1 MFSELLDWLSSIF
14 DNEVEAPIE
23 EVDVAD
29 TDIDVDDVDG
39 TDPNGDSVDSGNSDI
54 VADIADVG
62 TTEPGSV
69 DDILNKGI
77 TTDSVTDEELAE
89 LQGKK
94 EPTFTGHTAVQCNV
108 CGCDCFIP
116 TSNDPKRCKCGHSIY
131 QHEWKS

>member
-29 TDIDVDDVDG
+29 TDVDVDDVDG
-39 TDPNGDSVDSGNSDI
+39 TDPDGDSGDSDI
-54 VADIADVG
+54 VANIG

-94 EPTFTGHTAVQCNV
+94 EPTFTGHTAVKCNV

>member
-1 MFSELLDWLSSIF
+1 MFSGLLDWLSSIF

-29 TDIDVDDVDG
+29 ADVDDVD
-39 TDPNGDSVDSGNSDI
+39 DIDDADADGDSGDSDI
-54 VADIADVG
+54 VADIADVD

-94 EPTFTGHTAVQCNV
+94 EPTFTGHTAVKCNV

>member
-1 MFSELLDWLSSIF
+1 M
-14 DNEVEAPIE
+14 
-23 EVDVAD
+23 AD
-29 TDIDVDDVDG
+29 TDVDVDDVDG
-39 TDPNGDSVDSGNSDI
+39 TDPDGDSGNSDI
-54 VADIADVG
+54 VADIADGG

>member
-29 TDIDVDDVDG
+29 TDVDVDDVDG
-39 TDPNGDSVDSGNSDI
+39 TDPDGDSGNSDI
-54 VADIADVG
+54 VADIASG
-62 TTEPGSV
+62 EITEPGSV

-77 TTDSVTDEELAE
+77 ATDSVTDEELAE

-94 EPTFTGHTAVQCNV
+94 EPTFTGHTAVKCNV

>member
-29 TDIDVDDVDG
+29 ADVDG
-39 TDPNGDSVDSGNSDI
+39 LDDLDDADADGDSGNTDI
-54 VADIADVG
+54 VADIADVD

-94 EPTFTGHTAVQCNV
+94 EPTFTGHTAVKCNV
-108 CGCDCFIP
+108 CGCDCFVP

>member
-1 MFSELLDWLSSIF
+1 MADA
-14 DNEVEAPIE
+14 D
-23 EVDVAD
+23 VDDVD
-29 TDIDVDDVDG
+29 DIDDVDG
-39 TDPNGDSVDSGNSDI
+39 TDPDGDSGDSDI
-54 VADIADVG
+54 VADIADVD

-94 EPTFTGHTAVQCNV
+94 EPTFTGHTAVKCNV

>member
-29 TDIDVDDVDG
+29 TDVDVDDVDG
-39 TDPNGDSVDSGNSDI
+39 TDADGESDI
-54 VADIADVG
+54 VADIADGG

-108 CGCDCFIP
+108 CGCDCFVP

>member
-29 TDIDVDDVDG
+29 ADVDG
-39 TDPNGDSVDSGNSDI
+39 LDDIDDADADGDSGNTDI
-54 VADIADVG
+54 VADIADVD

-94 EPTFTGHTAVQCNV
+94 EPTFTGHTAVKCNV
-108 CGCDCFIP
+108 CGCDCFVT

>member
-29 TDIDVDDVDG
+29 ADVDG
-39 TDPNGDSVDSGNSDI
+39 LDDIDDADADGDSGNTDI
-54 VADIADVG
+54 VADIADVD

-94 EPTFTGHTAVQCNV
+94 EPTFTGHTAVKCNV
-108 CGCDCFIP
+108 CGCDCFVP

>member
-1 MFSELLDWLSSIF
+1 M
-14 DNEVEAPIE
+14 
-23 EVDVAD
+23 AD
-29 TDIDVDDVDG
+29 ADVDG
-39 TDPNGDSVDSGNSDI
+39 LDDIDDADADGDSGNTDI
-54 VADIADVG
+54 VADIADVD

-89 LQGKK
+89 LQGEK
-94 EPTFTGHTAVQCNV
+94 EPTFTGHTAVKCNV
-108 CGCDCFIP
+108 CGCDCFVP

>member
-1 MFSELLDWLSSIF
+1 M
-14 DNEVEAPIE
+14 
-23 EVDVAD
+23 AD
-29 TDIDVDDVDG
+29 ADVDDVDDIDDADADG
-39 TDPNGDSVDSGNSDI
+39 DSGNTDI

-62 TTEPGSV
+62 ITEPGSV

-94 EPTFTGHTAVQCNV
+94 EPTFTGHTAVKCNV
-108 CGCDCFIP
+108 CGCDCFVP
-116 TSNDPKRCKCGHSIY
+116 TSNDPSRCKCGHSMY